1 MIDFSCKKDIFL
13 EDEDGLIVPMSE
25 PYFRSKLIA
34 PDTWQVLSDGDYSYL
49 LEGDDEALLIDSGLR
64 RGRYPRLLPDADEET
79 AVQNRQYASPL

>member
-34 PDTWQVLSDGDYSYL
+34 PDTWQVLSDGRLFVSA
-49 LEGDDEALLIDSGLR
+49 GGRR
-64 RGRYPRLLPDADEET
+64 RGAAD
-79 AVQNRQYASPL
+79 